1 LSSQQLI
8 TQSMGYDDFRGPQLD
23 PDLWAPFAI
32 DGIPRLEPGAT
43 TTFADGVLTVDIPE
57 FENANAEDPGFD
69 GTKHVVVSTRGF
81 AIPEAGPV
89 RFEAEM
95 AVDHVGVHRDYRLG
109 VAAFV
114 IVDTEGS
121 SGAVLNFLATADRVY
136 AEQEISAV
144 TGGED
149 PYTRIVESPFVPV
162 RDGFRHLVV
171 EIDRSAGRV
180 TWTADGESIHDALGL
195 EGLPDSVHIG
205 FAFFTN
211 TQTGVP
217 SNHGQGARASWRNFR
232 YSLLA
237 VG

>member
-1 LSSQQLI
+1 MSFQEPINRSI
-8 TQSMGYDDFRGPQLD
+8 RYDDLRGPELD
-23 PDLWAPFAI
+23 QDLWAPFAI
-32 DGIPRLEPGAT
+32 DGIPRLDPEAT
-43 TTFADGVLTVDIPE
+43 TTVADGVLTVDIPE
-57 FENANAEDPGFD
+57 FKNADAEDPGFD
-69 GTKHVVVSTRGF
+69 GTKHVVFSTRGF
-81 AIPEAGPV
+81 AIPMAGPV

-95 AVDHVGVHRDYRLG
+95 AVDHVGVNGDYRLG

-180 TWTADGESIHDALGL
+180 TWTADGQSIHEALGL
-195 EGLPDSVHIG
+195 QGLPGSVHVG

-217 SNHGQGARASWRNFR
+217 SSHGQGGRASWRNFR
-232 YSLLA
+232 YSLPSE
-237 VG
+237 G